1 MRKVIIALV
10 TLIIIITN
18 INVIYG
24 LENDYIVRIRVR
36 KPRQE
41 NEQVKIGG
49 NNFKVLNFKNSLEE
63 ELCYF
68 EGKEIAVRID
78 SYYDQDNNFQYF
90 NAYSNKVDI
99 GPYHLK
105 VDDYNYNSYA
115 DVLNRIEEL
124 SEQGIRA
131 YPYYNSQDF
140 EVWIGMFVNESEA
153 SEKKRQL
160 KSEGIKTDIIKDDN
174 DRIIIYDDLNNVIF
188 AYNNDYNIFISSFD
202 NDLEKNA
209 VNVDGK
215 KYRGMIGFFI
225 IEDYKLVTINRLDVE
240 SYLYGVIPNE
250 MSPSWPIEALKA
262 QVLAARTYAIS
273 NINPNASYG
282 YDMVDNQNSQ
292 VYRGFESEQI
302 NSNQAVDETAG
313 EMIYHSGSL
322 INAYFHSTS
331 GGKTENSENVW
342 TYSLP
347 YVRGVDDEY
356 SNISPY
362 STWNKIMNTDKII
375 EKLKEDGNEA
385 NKIYDIKLTEISENN
400 RILKTLI
407 ETDCENIEYQKETIR
422 KVLGYDFLLSTWFDV
437 DYNNKKTFV
446 STCDVNVNNNEE
458 DKEMLKT
465 VEQKSEDKIYGKKA
479 ISADGIKEIK
489 SENASL
495 ISDKTKEETLT
506 YPSEY
511 YFNGRGWGHGIG
523 LSQYGAKQMA
533 IEGFTYDEI
542 LKHYYSGVEIK

>member
-1 MRKVIIALV
+1 MKKVIIV
-10 TLIIIITN
+10 IITLIMIITN
-18 INVIYG
+18 LNVVYG
-24 LENDYIVRIRVR
+24 IENDYIVRIRVR

-41 NEQVKIGG
+41 NEQVKISGN
-49 NNFKVLNFKNSLEE
+49 NNFKVLDVKDGIVE
-63 ELCYF
+63 ELYYF
-68 EGKEIAVRID
+68 KGQEIAVRVD
-78 SYYDQDNNFQYF
+78 SYYDKDSNFKYY
-90 NAYSNKVDI
+90 NEYSNKVDI

-105 VDDYNYNSYA
+105 VNNCNYNSY
-115 DVLNRIEEL
+115 DEVLNKIDEL
-124 SEQGIRA
+124 GEVKA
-131 YPYYNSQDF
+131 YPYYNGENF
-140 EVWIGMFVNESEA
+140 EIWIGMFVNESEA
-153 SEKKRQL
+153 SEKKNHL
-160 KSEGIKTDIIKDDN
+160 SNNGIKTDIIKDDK
-174 DRIIIYDDLNNVIF
+174 DRIIIYDDSDDVIF
-188 AYNNDYNIFISSFD
+188 AYNNNYNIFISSYD
-202 NDLEKNA
+202 EELENNA
-209 VNVDGK
+209 IKIDGK

-225 IEDYKLVTINRLDVE
+225 IEEYKLVTINRLDVE

-250 MSPSWPIEALKA
+250 MSPSWPIEAVKA

-292 VYRGFESEQI
+292 VYRGYESEQT
-302 NSNQAVDETAG
+302 NSNLAVNDTAG
-313 EMIYHSGSL
+313 EMIYHSNRL

-347 YVRGVDDEY
+347 YARGVNDEY

-362 STWNKIMNTDKII
+362 STWNKYMNQQNII
-375 EKLKEDGNEA
+375 EKLKEDGYEA

-407 ETDCENIEYQKETIR
+407 ETDCGDIEYEKEKIR
-422 KVLGYDFLLSTWFDV
+422 RVLGYDFLLSTWFDV
-437 DYNNKKTFV
+437 DYNNKKV
-446 STCDVNVNNNEE
+446 YISTCDVIIESTDEE
-458 DKEMLKT
+458 GKEILKT
-465 VEQKSEDKIYGKKA
+465 IEQKNKDKSYGKKI

-489 SENASL
+489 SENISL
-495 ISDKTKEETLT
+495 ISEKTKEETLT
-506 YPSEY
+506 YPSEF

-533 IEGFTYDEI
+533 IEGFTYEEI